1 MGLRIQSCLCAD
13 TCDMG
18 LVTLL
23 HVLRPNKA
31 FIASW
36 ISTGYFTAEHF
47 PESDMTR
54 EDAMRVLDPTGM
66 LVTMGIRSEQA
77 AQPPLDPKRL

>member
-1 MGLRIQSCLCAD
+1 MCAD

>member
-1 MGLRIQSCLCAD
+1 M
-13 TCDMG
+13 TC
-18 LVTLL
+18 
-23 HVLRPNKA
+23 
-31 FIASW
+31 
-36 ISTGYFTAEHF
+36 
-47 PESDMTR
+47 